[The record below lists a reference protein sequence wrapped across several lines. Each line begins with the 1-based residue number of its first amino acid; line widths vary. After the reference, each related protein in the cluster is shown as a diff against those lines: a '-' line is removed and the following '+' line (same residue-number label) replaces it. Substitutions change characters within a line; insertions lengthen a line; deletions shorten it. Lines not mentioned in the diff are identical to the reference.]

1 MNPDDQPPFQVC
13 KTWHITSIHNV
24 CLIFH
29 DSAYMYNKFLSIDA
43 MQVYCDMEID
53 DGGWAV
59 FQRRQDGS
67 VDFFRGWEDYKNGF
81 GDLNGEF
88 WLGLDKIHRLTTTSS
103 NGQQNTL
110 RFDLGDHEGNK
121 RYAKYSTFQ
130 VADSSTNYTL
140 SVAGYSGDAG
150 DSLSYHNGRMFTT
163 KDRDGIH
170 RCANLYKGAWWYNNC
185 HFSNLNGNY
194 SSTTSGQGINWYTW
208 KEDLYSLEFTE
219 MKVRQEG

>member
-1 MNPDDQPPFQVC
+1 
-13 KTWHITSIHNV
+13 
-24 CLIFH
+24 
-29 DSAYMYNKFLSIDA
+29 
-43 MQVYCDMEID
+43 METD
-53 DGGWAV
+53 GGGWAV

-88 WLGLDKIHRLTTTSS
+88 WLGLDKIHRLTATSV

-130 VADSSTNYTL
+130 VADSSTNYML

-150 DSLSYHNGRMFTT
+150 DSLSYHNGRIFTT
-163 KDRDGIH
+163 KDRGGG
-170 RCANLYKGAWWYNNC
+170 CANSYKGAWWYNHC
-185 HFSNLNGNY
+185 HYSNLNGIY
-194 SSTTSGQGINWYTW
+194 SSTAFGQGI
-208 KEDLYSLEFTE
+208 KLVSLERSSIFP
-219 MKVRQEG
+219 RIY